1 MFVECLCIHFRLVGV
16 AGDSSCFW
24 RLYLGKHAPEKIFQ
38 VHVQEKAAMVG
49 ENDLVKGVDAVLLN
63 EGKDSG
69 RDEDVVQLLGAAA
82 IGARFAIGAVGVG
95 MWIGK
100 VALSDKVC

>member
-1 MFVECLCIHFRLVGV
+1 M
-16 AGDSSCFW
+16 AGDSSGSR
-24 RLYLGKHAPEKIFQ
+24 RLYLGELAPKETFQ

-49 ENDLVKGVDAVLLN
+49 ENDLVKGVNAALLN
-63 EGKDSG
+63 EGKISG
-69 RDEDVVQLLGAAA
+69 RDEDVVQSLGVAA
-82 IGARFAIGAVGVG
+82 IGARFAISAVGVG